1 MDSGAGGTDIIRN
14 AKPGDR
20 VSFVNLGKVTT
31 YNRAGEIVAHADS
44 ATCTAGTVVRRVRK
58 YVVVKFDP
66 PGIGEDWFRPG
77 ELIQL
82 MDGAGE

>member
-1 MDSGAGGTDIIRN
+1 MIRN

-44 ATCTAGTVVRRVRK
+44 ATCKSGTVVRRMGK
-58 YVVVKFDP
+58 YVVVSFDP

-77 ELIQL
+77 ELTQL
-82 MDGAGE
+82 TDGAGE